1 MYLID
6 THCHLY
12 LEEFAAD
19 LSSTIERAK
28 QNGVEKIFL
37 PAIDSKTHS
46 QLITLSQSVQQVQLL
61 AMMGLHPCSVK
72 QNFEEELLLVEQH
85 LKTGNTFYAIGEIGL
100 DYHWDLSYQP
110 QQIIA
115 FEKQLA
121 LAIRHQLPVV
131 IHSRKSTQDCIE
143 IVRQF
148 KGKVTGIF
156 HCFGGTLAEA
166 EQIIELGFYLG
177 IGGVLTYKNSGLKE
191 VVAQI
196 GLSKLVLET
205 DAPYLSPVPHR
216 GKRNEPSYIKLVAET
231 LAQTLQ
237 ISEQEVAETTSKNA
251 VQVFKMN

>member
-19 LSSTIERAK
+19 LSGTIERAK
-28 QNGVEKIFL
+28 HSGVEKIFL
-37 PAIDSKTHS
+37 PAIDSETHS
-46 QLITLSQSVQQVQLL
+46 QLITLSQSVQPVQLL

-85 LKTGNTFYAIGEIGL
+85 LITGDTFYAIGEIGL
-100 DYHWDLSYQP
+100 DYYWDLSYQP

-156 HCFGGTLAEA
+156 HCFGGTIAEA

-177 IGGVLTYKNSGLKE
+177 IGGVLTYKSSGLKE

-237 ISEQEVAETTSKNA
+237 ISAQEVAEITSKNA